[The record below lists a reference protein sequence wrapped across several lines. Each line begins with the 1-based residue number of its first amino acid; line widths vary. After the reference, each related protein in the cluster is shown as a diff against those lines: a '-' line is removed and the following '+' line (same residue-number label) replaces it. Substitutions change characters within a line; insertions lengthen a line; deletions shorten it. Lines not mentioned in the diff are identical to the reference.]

1 MTTAHPL
8 RFGIVV
14 AQRAAWPE
22 LATRAREVEDLG
34 FDLIDLNL
42 GCPAITWS
50 DQSFEGRHK
59 VQIDQSLCI
68 GCTLCAQVC
77 TVDCIKTVAPVT
89 Q

>member
-1 MTTAHPL
+1 M
-8 RFGIVV
+8 
-14 AQRAAWPE
+14 
-22 LATRAREVEDLG
+22 
-34 FDLIDLNL
+34 NL

-50 DQSFEGRHK
+50 EQSFEGRHK

-77 TVDCIKTVAPVT
+77 TVDCIKTAEAVM